1 MVSDKFEQSP
11 YAHLPYATA
20 LTTYLGYAVLI
31 VFGHIRD
38 FFGRLFNTSRFA
50 HRLRAATG
58 GCAPLLSDFED
69 FYTRRL
75 YLRIHDCWGR
85 PIRNTAGSWINV
97 LERANETG
105 WSPHSRPHLAGRRVP
120 HDQPSVDQLDSRLT
134 GQSYRCLNLGS
145 YNYLGYAEVPG
156 GVHESVRQV
165 VRNWGVSSCD
175 VSCGTG
181 RSSLVRQLERTVA
194 NFLGKEDSM
203 VIGMGFVTNSQI
215 LPALAGKGDLIVSD
229 ALNHASIVVG
239 ARSSGA
245 SIRVFAHNDA
255 KSLDKTLQEAIIFGQ
270 SGSGKPWR
278 RILIVV
284 EGMYSMEGET
294 CRLREIIE
302 VKKKYGVYLYLDEA
316 HSIGALGCTG
326 RGVTEHLGV
335 DRRDVDIM
343 MGTFTKSFG
352 AVGGYV
358 AGDAQLIARLRT
370 AAMASANASAMSPPC
385 AQHTIWAFKQI
396 AGEDGTSIGQ
406 QKIRALR
413 ENAIYFRK
421 GLKRMGLQTLGD
433 WDSPII
439 PVMLYNPA
447 KIAAFSRECYH
458 RGLAVVVV
466 GFPATPLLL
475 SRARICLSAAHTR
488 EDLDMALSIID
499 EVGEIIGIKYER
511 SILEQFVPKSLL
523 QWFSS
528 LWCWESLG
536 GPSEYSSAEQFA
548 DEASGRK
555 EHLN

>member
-1 MVSDKFEQSP
+1 MSDGKYETSP
-11 YAHLPYATA
+11 YNLLPYITA

-50 HRLRAATG
+50 HRLRAASDG
-58 GCAPLLSDFED
+58 RAPLLSDFED

-85 PIRNTAGSWINV
+85 PIRHKAGAWIDV

-134 GQSYRCLNLGS
+134 GRVFKCLNLGS

-156 GVHESVRQV
+156 GVHESVRSA
-165 VRNWGVSSCD
+165 VRDWGVASCD
-175 VSCGTG
+175 VSSSLG
-181 RSSLVRQLERTVA
+181 RSSIVRQLETTVA
-194 NFLGKEDSM
+194 QFLGKDDAL
-203 VIGMGFVTNSQI
+203 VVGMGFVTNSQI
-215 LPALAGKGDLIVSD
+215 LPAIVGKGDLIVSD

-245 SIRVFAHNDA
+245 SIRVFGHNDP
-255 KSLDKTLQEAIIFGQ
+255 KSLDKTLQEAIISGQ
-270 SGSGKPWR
+270 PGCAKPWR

-284 EGMYSMEGET
+284 EGIYSMEGES
-294 CRLREIIE
+294 CRLGEIIQ
-302 VKKKYGVYLYLDEA
+302 VKKKYGAYLYLDEA
-316 HSIGALGCTG
+316 HSIGALGATG
-326 RGVTEHLGV
+326 RGVTEHQGV

-352 AVGGYV
+352 AVGGY
-358 AGDAQLIARLRT
+358 IAADKDFIANLRQRS
-370 AAMASANASAMSPPC
+370 AALVNASAMSPIC

-396 AGEDGTSIGQ
+396 AGEDGTKIGQ
-406 QKIRALR
+406 EKIRSLR
-413 ENAIYFRK
+413 DNAIYFRRQ
-421 GLKRMGLQTLGD
+421 LKKMGVQTLGD

-488 EDLDMALSIID
+488 EDLDWALAVID
-499 EVGEIIGIKYER
+499 EVAEIIGIKYER
-511 SILEQFVPKSLL
+511 TFWQQLL
-523 QWFSS
+523 PNYWRQWFSA
-528 LWCWESLG
+528 LWSWDLDEGS
-536 GPSEYSSAEQFA
+536 PEYANTELFA
-548 DEASGRK
+548 DEMCVRK
-555 EHLN
+555 EHVS